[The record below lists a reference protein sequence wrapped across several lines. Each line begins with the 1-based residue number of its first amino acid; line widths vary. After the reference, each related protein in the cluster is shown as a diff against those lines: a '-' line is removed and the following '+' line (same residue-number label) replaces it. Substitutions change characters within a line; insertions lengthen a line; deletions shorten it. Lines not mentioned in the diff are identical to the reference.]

1 MTIMNISET
10 TNYKTV
16 LQIVHSWSPAA
27 QLAFVQDVLKSLAVE
42 LIPPRSQRNTLEQ
55 ALGLLA
61 TDHPAPSDAE
71 VAQLL
76 AERRLEKYG

>member
-16 LQIVHSWSPAA
+16 LQIVHSWSPATQFA
-27 QLAFVQDVLKSLAVE
+27 LVQDILKSLAFE

-71 VAQLL
+71 VAQWL